1 MIAICALAECKI
13 PRNFRKKHGPRSS
26 NFLASLPDR
35 PEPAGQSPRRPEP
48 FSRPPYMH
56 TEIATSCVH
65 YIVFT
70 IAFQFLQ
77 NSVRISGNSVKIRI
91 FRKFLQ
97 TAVNSYKIP
106 YRLNQCSDHYNDSM
120 IASKS
125 YRLSPQQ
132 RAGQLASPTELRVS
146 ALSYI
151 KIDPVSNFLL

>member
-13 PRNFRKKHGPRSS
+13 PRNFRKNTVLAPQTFWPASPGRS
-26 NFLASLPDR
+26 
-35 PEPAGQSPRRPEP
+35 GQSPRRPEP

-77 NSVRISGNSVKIRI
+77 NSAKIRI

-97 TAVNSYKIP
+97 TAVNSYKIL
-106 YRLNQCSDHYNDSM
+106 YGLNQCSDHYNDSM
-120 IASKS
+120 IAFNS

-132 RAGQLASPTELRVS
+132 RAGQLASSTELRLS
-146 ALSYI
+146 ALTYI

>member
-13 PRNFRKKHGPRSS
+13 PRNFRKKHGPRYS
-26 NFLASLPDR
+26 NFLASLPGQAWPDR

-70 IAFQFLQ
+70 IVFQFLQ

-97 TAVNSYKIP
+97 TAVNSYRIP
-106 YRLNQCSDHYNDSM
+106 YGLNQCSDHYNDSM
-120 IASKS
+120 IAFNS
-125 YRLSPQQ
+125 YRLSPRQ
-132 RAGQLASPTELRVS
+132 RASGLA
-146 ALSYI
+146 AACLSNGI
-151 KIDPVSNFLL
+151 EVVCVILHKD